1 MKTKINLDCDQI
13 AKAIRKVLDESGIEI
28 IEKFVREMQAAEQ
41 AQGRAEPHLR
51 PCPFCGSKNLTFN
64 QMTSTSSIMYRVY
77 CLGCRALGPKDDSEH
92 FACLFWNGMLKGA
105 E

>member
-13 AKAIRKVLDESGIEI
+13 AKAIQKVLDESGIEI

-51 PCPFCGSKNLTFN
+51 PCPFCGSSKLTIRR
-64 QMTSTSSIMYRVY
+64 METTKYTECRGC
-77 CLGCRALGPKDDSEH
+77 CLDCRALGPWSATERN
-92 FACLFWNGMLKGA
+92 ARWYWNGMLKND
-105 E
+105 